1 VKPIV
6 RLHASA
12 ALSKDHGTRVTISIL
27 VTDEGG
33 RTCVS
38 RKTVEMPM
46 RPDHERPYEWAQ
58 EALCALIDGLDCL
71 CDIELQHDADCPE
84 VPRVEA

>member
-1 VKPIV
+1 MKPIV

-12 ALSKDHGTRVTISIL
+12 ALSKDHGTAATISIMI
-27 VTDEGG
+27 TDSQA

-38 RKTVEMPM
+38 RKTVEIPL
-46 RPDHERPYEWAQ
+46 RPDVDRPYEWAQ

-71 CDIELQHDADCPE
+71 CDVELHHAHDCPE
-84 VPRVEA
+84 APSV